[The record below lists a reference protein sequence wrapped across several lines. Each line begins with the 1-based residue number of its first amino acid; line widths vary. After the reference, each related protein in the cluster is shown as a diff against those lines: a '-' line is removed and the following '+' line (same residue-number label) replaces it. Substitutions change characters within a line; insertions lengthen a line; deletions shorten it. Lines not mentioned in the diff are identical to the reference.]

1 MKIKFI
7 FISILLTINVHS
19 QIKIQEHSIDDGIVY
34 KKIINIIDTLS
45 IDILKIDLSSNNY
58 ELRTVKANNL
68 LNSKKITSGMVK
80 SLTDSGHNVV
90 AAINGDFFESDG
102 EIINNMISQGEFVK
116 AVRYT
121 DSPFNPFVNTQFA
134 VTDNGILIMDQF
146 VFNGHIILPDGI
158 QEPISR
164 INSISDSNSVSIY
177 NSFQGKYTPTKKDN
191 WYISELPMN
200 IIRKSTDTLFCITAD
215 SFSHYG
221 NRKIDSDFI
230 LSANNKYARYLER
243 EIKTG
248 DTLKLILKFNPNYVN
263 INSLIG
269 GWPRLVNDGKNLMK
283 INDSL
288 EGDLPRF
295 SKIKHPRTGIG
306 FSKDSLTVFFITVDG
321 RQESS
326 SGMTLME
333 FAELMIE
340 HGVYQGLN
348 LDGGGSTTMV
358 INNKVVNNPSDET
371 GEREVGNCVV
381 LIKKQ
386 KE

>member
-7 FISILLTINVHS
+7 FISILLAINVQS
-19 QIKIQEHSIDDGIVY
+19 QIKIQEHSIDDGIVH
-34 KKIINIIDTLS
+34 KKIINTIDTLS
-45 IDILKIDLSSNNY
+45 IDILKIDLSTNKY

-68 LNSKKITSGMVK
+68 LNSKKTTSGMIK
-80 SLTDSGHNVV
+80 SLTDSGYKVI

-102 EIINNMISQGEFVK
+102 EIINNMISQRKFVK
-116 AVRYT
+116 GVRFT

-134 VTDNGILIMDQF
+134 VIDNGKLLMDQF
-146 VFNGHIILPDGI
+146 VFNGQLILPDGI
-158 QEPISR
+158 SEPISR
-164 INSISDSNSVSIY
+164 INSIADSNSISIY
-177 NSFQGKYTPTKKDN
+177 NSFQGKFTPTKKEN
-191 WYISELPMN
+191 WYISEIPLN
-200 IIRKSTDTLFCITAD
+200 IIRKYPDTLFCVSAD
-215 SFSHYG
+215 SFTHSG
-221 NRKIDSDFI
+221 NREIDSDFI
-230 LSANNKYARYLER
+230 LSANNKFAHYLER
-243 EIKTG
+243 EIKPG
-248 DTLKLILKFNPNYVN
+248 DTLKIIFKFNPNYLN

-269 GWPRLVNDGKNLMK
+269 GWPRLVEDGNNTMK

-333 FAELMIE
+333 FAELMIDE
-340 HGVYQGLN
+340 GVYQGLN

-358 INNKVVNNPSDET
+358 INNNVVNNPSDET
-371 GEREVGNCVV
+371 GEREVGNCIV